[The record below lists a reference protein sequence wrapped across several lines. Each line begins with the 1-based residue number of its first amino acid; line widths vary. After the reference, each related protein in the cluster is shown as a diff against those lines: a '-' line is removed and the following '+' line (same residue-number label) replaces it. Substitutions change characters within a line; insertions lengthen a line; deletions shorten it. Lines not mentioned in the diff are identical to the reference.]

1 MPFGSQPKD
10 LSQIPISCVYVPGTG
25 FVPLQGW
32 TNINTDAQSN
42 QSTGLVT
49 AGGFTEQASLSAGAL
64 NADLVPGTDVSG
76 YKTLSLHIN
85 TNAYSGTLSFQCS
98 NDNTNWLSVNMS
110 QPVFGNLVTTTSGTN
125 LMFWCAVNF
134 RYFRCRM
141 TSYTSG
147 AAQGTLELYTA
158 PSVVNTNVNQG
169 TTPWLIAGPTGN
181 SAQPANT
188 AGNVVIKGSSGWLFH
203 AIVTTLGTVGLTIY
217 DNASTNSGTPLLVIP
232 ASAAV
237 GTIYSFPSGARAL
250 NGITSAG
257 VLNCPAVTF
266 HYS

>member
-1 MPFGSQPKD
+1 MTYPKQPFDGG
-10 LSQIPISCVYVPGTG
+10 QIPISCVYVPGVG
-25 FVPLQGW
+25 FVPLQGSS
-32 TNINTDAQSN
+32 NINTDAQGN
-42 QSTGLVT
+42 QSTGVVT

-64 NADLVPGTDVSG
+64 NADLVPSTDVSG

-169 TTPWLIAGPTGN
+169 TTPWLVAGPNANGAQAAN
-181 SAQPANT
+181 SAANT
-188 AGNVVIKGSSGWLFH
+188 VIKGSPGWLYH
-203 AIVTTLGTVGLTIY
+203 AIVTTLGTAGLTIY
-217 DNASTNSGTPLLVIP
+217 DNATTNAGTPLLVIP